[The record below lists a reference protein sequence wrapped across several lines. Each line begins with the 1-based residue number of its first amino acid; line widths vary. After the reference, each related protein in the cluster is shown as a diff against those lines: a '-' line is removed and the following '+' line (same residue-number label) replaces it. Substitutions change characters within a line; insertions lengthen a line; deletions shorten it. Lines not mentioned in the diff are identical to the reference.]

1 MSPSCCSLLFSKH
14 MRMTIRIYQRTRER
28 HLGKDF
34 VKFIKKLFITLDFE
48 YRSNFL
54 YPKGH
59 FTFQLIL
66 AIVKEIMSYL

>member
-48 YRSNFL
+48 YRSNFWL
-54 YPKGH
+54 S
-59 FTFQLIL
+59 QLALSISYIQKVIL
-66 AIVKEIMSYL
+66 HSS